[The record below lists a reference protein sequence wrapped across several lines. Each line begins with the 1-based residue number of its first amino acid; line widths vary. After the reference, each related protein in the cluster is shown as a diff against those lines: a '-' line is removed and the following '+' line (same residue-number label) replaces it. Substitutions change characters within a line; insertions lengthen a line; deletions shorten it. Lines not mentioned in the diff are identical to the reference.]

1 MSKIITVR
9 LPEEISDKLDDLS
22 LEIRRKKSFIIKSA
36 LEQYLDEYA
45 DYQIALDRLKNLL
58 SGCIISDLEKKIAE
72 LKSRLPAH
80 SLKPPMIQQLEAL
93 DEKLEK
99 AKKTM
104 QQP

>member
-45 DYQIALDRLKNLL
+45 DYQIALDRLKDKKDKIKT
-58 SGCIISDLEKKIAE
+58 SEDLRKEFGI
-72 LKSRLPAH
+72 
-80 SLKPPMIQQLEAL
+80 
-93 DEKLEK
+93 
-99 AKKTM
+99 
-104 QQP
+104 